1 MFKTALVAFV
11 AVLVPALIF
20 GCVQDVKTE
29 SAATFSL
36 TSGQSWDWVP
46 GEVETWKQYKHGAR
60 EARINVNDAYAE
72 QRQEN
77 RAERAERREEP
88 VGDERRAERQAE
100 VYDTEAIAPAG
111 ADPDAGDEARALKR
125 EHKHIQES
133 IQGEMSS
140 RGIGR
145 TEGGTPTYYVAYY
158 LFAGGEPVAFR
169 KYAAYQD
176 RTEWGSEWAGY
187 AEDTLV
193 IDIVDSA
200 TGQLLW
206 TGSGEGNTR
215 YGADDTDRMR
225 GVKEAVR
232 HIMRDLK

>member
-1 MFKTALVAFV
+1 MFKTAFVAVV

-36 TSGQSWDWVP
+36 TSGQTWDWVP
-46 GEVETWKQYKHGAR
+46 GEVETWQQYKHGAR

-77 RAERAERREEP
+77 REERAERRDEP
-88 VGDERRAERQAE
+88 VGEERQAERQAE
-100 VYDTEAIAPAG
+100 VYDTDAAPEG
-111 ADPDAGDEARALKR
+111 TDPDAGDEARALKR

-145 TEGGTPTYYVAYY
+145 TDSETPTYYVAYY
-158 LFAGGEPVAFR
+158 LFAGGKPVAFR
-169 KYAAYQD
+169 EYAAYQN
-176 RTEWGSEWAGY
+176 RTDWGSDWEEY

-193 IDIVDSA
+193 IDIVDST
-200 TGQLLW
+200 TGQLVW

-215 YGADDTDRMR
+215 FGADDADRMR